1 MVWRQGRG
9 NEFKITLRIPF
20 TQVALVPIILR
31 IYWPPV
37 ANATNG
43 VRANSVMSPPTST
56 GLGECKWETVNDF
69 LAVSQL

>member
-1 MVWRQGRG
+1 MVWRQVRR
-9 NEFKITLRIPF
+9 NEFKFTVSIPF
-20 TQVALVPIILR
+20 RLVALVPIILR

-43 VRANSVMSPPTST
+43 VRAISVMSSPTST